1 MVPKGLAELLI
12 VLRDQ
17 LRELS
22 VNLQP
27 ARQSQASVNH
37 ALSLSRTRNFE
48 TGKNTKFVFESYLKK
63 KKYSKQRQRE
73 VLFKSF
79 HLSGHTK
86 K

>member
-27 ARQSQASVNH
+27 AWQSQASVNH

-63 KKYSKQRQRE
+63 KIQQTTPKRSTVQE
-73 VLFKSF
+73 LSF
-79 HLSGHTK
+79 ERSH
-86 K
+86 

>member
-27 ARQSQASVNH
+27 AWQSQASVNH

-63 KKYSKQRQRE
+63 NTANNAKEKYC
-73 VLFKSF
+73 
-79 HLSGHTK
+79 
-86 K
+86 